1 MRVRRFAVLAVLV
14 FVAAMASMGAAGRSA
29 LAQASSV
36 PYGVASESYYRLD
49 TATGLISVSI
59 HAEYVNLQAADLVSL
74 PVWVMPGAKDIVVK
88 SGDQVLEH
96 QLTPGS
102 EAAGKA
108 GIAEV
113 RLPKPL
119 KKNLRITLD
128 ATYTLGPSSGSM
140 ISIEPGA
147 IETPFIGQGHGSF
160 VFIDV
165 PRTADNVLDPGCLLA
180 AGQPR
185 DVKDAGLERWVC
197 GDVLLIALAT
207 DDADTLAR
215 CAALDDR
222 CRQRVDPAVFSAY
235 VLSVSDESKRGV
247 LESPVK
253 MPDGREVTLTLKY
266 FKRDQAWADR
276 QFDIAKRAFPL
287 LEKAFGYPYPRDRV
301 TMRQSH
307 HIEAI
312 GAAGVAFSKTGDVLL
327 ATDTGGVDDEVTVH
341 ELAHQWA
348 GNTQLNK
355 PWLWEGLAEWGT
367 RVVAPELGIS
377 PRDWGWKNFGV
388 NFPLSQWGTM
398 LGGPAEYWY
407 GRSGAF
413 WFAYEEA
420 IGGREKMTEVLS
432 RIDDDPGRWRL
443 DDRWFLDQGEWVGDR
458 KLEQLFLDWVF
469 NAETARPLLE
479 TRRAAKDQVGAMTV
493 RAVALGLTGLPTDI
507 YDNLMAWS
515 FEAIVRQVATANELL
530 DSYESVLRLSAEA
543 GLGTP
548 DAVAKSWGSATL
560 AQTAVVVEDQ
570 RQAILSINAATNQL
584 AERSDDPAVQAALS
598 QAREKY
604 NAGDF
609 TGARSAA
616 TGAITGVFNQEAA
629 GKMIALAKEKQATF
643 KPGFLG
649 RIGIL
654 FSDPAGDLKKAEAA
668 YAAGDGAA
676 ALELSRSAYE
686 TWDGASR
693 RGIQRLAILAGLMA
707 GLSFLVYFLLQRMER
722 VPAPKRP
729 GEGHYIEISDERRS
743 SWRDWENTP

>member
-1 MRVRRFAVLAVLV
+1 MRVRRFAVVAVLAVVL
-14 FVAAMASMGAAGRSA
+14 SMTSSGPLGRSTR
-29 LAQASSV
+29 AQSFEI

-49 TATGLISVSI
+49 TSTGAISVSI
-59 HAEYVNLQAADLVSL
+59 HAEYINLQTAELVSL
-74 PVWVMPGAKDIVVK
+74 PVWVMPGAKDVVVK
-88 SGDQVLEH
+88 AGDQVLEH

-102 EAAGKA
+102 EAAAVA
-108 GIAEV
+108 GIAEAK
-113 RLPKPL
+113 LPKPL

-128 ATYTLGPSSGSM
+128 TTYTLGQNSGSL
-140 ISIEPGA
+140 ITIEPGA

-165 PRTADNVLDPGCLLA
+165 PKNADNVLDPGCLVA
-180 AGQPR
+180 ADQPG

-215 CAALDDR
+215 CAALDNR
-222 CRQRVDPAVFSAY
+222 CRQRVEAAVFSAY

-287 LEKAFGYPYPRDRV
+287 LEKAFGFPYPFDRV

-307 HIEAI
+307 HIDAI

-348 GNTQLNK
+348 GNTQLSK

-377 PRDWGWKNFGV
+377 PRDWGWKDFGV
-388 NFPLSQWGTM
+388 SFPLSQWGTM

-432 RIDDDPGRWRL
+432 RIDDDPARWRL
-443 DDRWFLDQGEWVGDR
+443 QDRWFLDQGEWVGDR
-458 KLEQLFLDWVF
+458 KLDQLFLDWVF
-469 NAETARPLLE
+469 NADTARPLLE
-479 TRRAAKDQVGAMTV
+479 SRRAAKDQVGAMTV
-493 RAVALGLTGLPTDI
+493 RAVALGLSGLPTDI

-515 FEAIVRQVATANELL
+515 FDAIVRQVATANEIL
-530 DSYESVLRLSAEA
+530 DSYESVLKLSAEA

-548 DAVAKSWGSATL
+548 GAVANSWSTTTL
-560 AQTAVVVEDQ
+560 ARTAVVVEDQ
-570 RQAILSINAATNQL
+570 RQAVLSIVSATEQL
-584 AERSDDPAVQAALS
+584 AERSDDPAVQAALAE
-598 QAREKY
+598 AREKY
-604 NAGDF
+604 NASDF

-616 TGAITGVFNQEAA
+616 TGAITGVYNHEAA
-629 GKMIALAKEKQATF
+629 GKMIALAKEKQGTF
-643 KPGFLG
+643 KAGFLG
-649 RIGIL
+649 RIGML
-654 FSDPAGDLKKAEAA
+654 FSDPDGDLKKAEAA
-668 YAAGDGAA
+668 YAAGDGSA
-676 ALELSRSAYE
+676 ALELSRGAYD
-686 TWDGASR
+686 TWNEASR

-729 GEGHYIEISDERRS
+729 GEGHYIEISDERRGG
-743 SWRDWENTP
+743 WRDWENTQ

>member
-1 MRVRRFAVLAVLV
+1 MRVRRFAVVAVLAVVL
-14 FVAAMASMGAAGRSA
+14 SITSLGPAGRSA
-29 LAQASSV
+29 GAQSFDV

-49 TATGLISVSI
+49 TAAGAISVSI
-59 HAEYVNLQAADLVSL
+59 HAEYINLQTADLVSL

-88 SGDQVLEH
+88 TGEQVLEH

-102 EAAGKA
+102 EAAGIA
-108 GIAEV
+108 GIAEAK
-113 RLPKPL
+113 LPQPL

-128 ATYTLGPSSGSM
+128 ATYVLGPNSGSV
-140 ISIEPGA
+140 ITIEPGA
-147 IETPFIGQGHGSF
+147 IETPFIGQGYGSF

-165 PRTADNVLDPGCLLA
+165 PKDADNVLDPGCLVA
-180 AGQPR
+180 ADQPG

-222 CRQRVDPAVFSAY
+222 CRQRVDAAVFSAY
-235 VLSVSDESKRGV
+235 ALSVSDESKRGV

-266 FKRDQAWADR
+266 FRRDQAWADR

-287 LEKAFGYPYPRDRV
+287 LEKAFGFPYPFDRV

-312 GAAGVAFSKTGDVLL
+312 GAAGIAFSKTGDVLL

-341 ELAHQWA
+341 ELAHQWV
-348 GNTQLNK
+348 GNSQLSK

-367 RVVAPELGIS
+367 RVVAPELGIT
-377 PRDWGWKNFGV
+377 PRDWGWEDFGV
-388 NFPLSQWGTM
+388 SFPLSQWGTM

-420 IGGREKMTEVLS
+420 VGGRETMTKILS
-432 RIDDDPGRWRL
+432 RIDDDPGLWRL
-443 DDRWFLDQGEWVGDR
+443 QDRWFLDQGEWVGDR
-458 KLEQLFLDWVF
+458 KLDQLFLDWVF

-479 TRRAAKDQVGAMTV
+479 TRRTAKDQVSAMTV
-493 RAVALGLTGLPTDI
+493 RAVALGLNGLPTDL

-515 FEAIVRQVATANELL
+515 FDAIVRQVATANELL
-530 DSYESVLRLSAEA
+530 DSYESVLKLSAEA

-548 DAVAKSWGSATL
+548 GAVAEAWSTTTL
-560 AQTAVVVEDQ
+560 AQTGVVVEDQ
-570 RQAILSINAATNQL
+570 RQAILSIVSATGQL
-584 AERSDDPAVQAALS
+584 AERSDDPAVQAALAE
-598 QAREKY
+598 AREKY

-616 TGAITGVFNQEAA
+616 TGAITGVYNHEAA
-629 GKMIALAKEKQATF
+629 GKMIALAREKQATF
-643 KPGFLG
+643 KAGFLG
-649 RIGIL
+649 RIGML
-654 FSDPAGDLKKAEAA
+654 FSDPAGDLEKAEAA

-676 ALELSRSAYE
+676 ALELSRGAYD
-686 TWDGASR
+686 TWNDASR

-722 VPAPKRP
+722 PPAPKRP
-729 GEGHYIEISDERRS
+729 GEGHYIEISDERRG
-743 SWRDWENTP
+743 SWRDWENIP